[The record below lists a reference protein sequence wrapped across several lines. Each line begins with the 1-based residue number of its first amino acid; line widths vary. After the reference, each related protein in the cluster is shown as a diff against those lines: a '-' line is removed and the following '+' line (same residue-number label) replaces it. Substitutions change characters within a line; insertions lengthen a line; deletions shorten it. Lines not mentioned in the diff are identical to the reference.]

1 MKSTAIEWALRVG
14 IGATLAISGVIHAD
28 LYIHGYRHI
37 PTVGPAFLLQ
47 ASVFCAL
54 AVLVV
59 VGAPDWFSW
68 AGAALSVG
76 TLIAFALSR
85 TVGLFG
91 FTERG
96 LQPSP
101 QAAIS
106 LVTEVLT
113 VAFVAL
119 FVLIRRR
126 HTAAVAA
133 A

>member
-1 MKSTAIEWALRVG
+1 M
-14 IGATLAISGVIHAD
+14 LAVSGVIHAD

-54 AVLVV
+54 AVLIAL
-59 VGAPDWFSW
+59 GAPDWFSW
-68 AGAALSVG
+68 AAAALSVG

-96 LQPSP
+96 LQPAP
-101 QAAIS
+101 QAVLS
-106 LVTEVLT
+106 LITEVLT
-113 VAFVAL
+113 VALVAV
-119 FVLIRRR
+119 FVLARRAR
-126 HTAAVAA
+126 TAAPATT
-133 A
+133 

>member
-1 MKSTAIEWALRVG
+1 MKSTGIEWAIRVG
-14 IGATLAISGVIHAD
+14 ISATLAVSGVIHAY
-28 LYIHGYRHI
+28 LYIHGYHYI

-54 AVLVV
+54 AVLIL
-59 VGAPDWFSW
+59 VGAPDWLSW

-91 FTERG
+91 FNERG

-101 QAAIS
+101 YAAVS
-106 LVTEVLT
+106 LITEVLT
-113 VAFVAL
+113 VAFVA
-119 FVLIRRR
+119 VLVVARRGR
-126 HTAAVAA
+126 TAVPSAP
-133 A
+133 

>member
-1 MKSTAIEWALRVG
+1 MRSTAIDWALRVG
-14 IGATLAISGVIHAD
+14 IGVTVAISGVVHAD

-54 AVLVV
+54 AVIIV
-59 VGAPDWFSW
+59 VGAPDWSSW
-68 AGAALSVG
+68 LAALLSVG

-85 TVGLFG
+85 TIGLFG

-101 QAAIS
+101 DAAIS
-106 LVTEVLT
+106 LITEVLT
-113 VAFVAL
+113 VVLVAV
-119 FVLIRRR
+119 FVLARRR
-126 HTAAVAA
+126 RTALASA
-133 A
+133 